1 MRVKQA
7 VMGASALAVASLL
20 LWPNALFSAEC
31 RWVETD
37 GSATAENITAEEA
50 KQFALNRAR
59 MQAVEQV
66 SSVRISGS
74 ALVKDFSLI
83 SEYIQSISHGYV
95 LEEKVEQWDAV
106 AHQDKKDRAPVAEYT
121 VRLKSCVAP
130 GREGDPYFR
139 VKAEMDRPV
148 YLKGEEARIRATCA
162 KDCYLSIVNLRA
174 DGKVKVLLPND
185 FAQSGMIKAG
195 VEYIFPPPGLAL
207 EMHTIEGQKRN
218 TEAMVVI
225 ATKERF
231 EMLKHIRKGGDITP
245 KEFYNAVLSLPA
257 DTKVEEILLYEVRDK
272 D

>member
-1 MRVKQA
+1 MKRNQSVIYA
-7 VMGASALAVASLL
+7 FAAAGLL
-20 LWPNALFSAEC
+20 LLSAPPALFSAEC
-31 RWVETD
+31 RWVETE

-50 KQFALNRAR
+50 KQLALNRAR
-59 MQAVEQV
+59 MLAVEQL

-74 ALVKDFSLI
+74 TLVKDFSLI

-106 AHQDKKDRAPVAEYT
+106 AYQDKKDMAPVAEYT

-148 YLKGEEARIRATCA
+148 YLKGEGAWIKTTCA

-195 VEYIFPPPGLAL
+195 VEYVFP
-207 EMHTIEGQKRN
+207 
-218 TEAMVVI
+218 
-225 ATKERF
+225 
-231 EMLKHIRKGGDITP
+231 
-245 KEFYNAVLSLPA
+245 LPA
-257 DTKVEEILLYEVRDK
+257 SRSKCIPLKDK
-272 D
+272 KKY